1 MGDEEGAASKLFN
14 TKVLLGL
21 VAGAGFS
28 YGLYKLIFSGG
39 NHGKKREDAARNISM
54 QPGSLLE
61 RVSGL
66 PLVHEKSDLTVN
78 GSTTDEL
85 LSKSPNSL
93 EPHHLEMLFSL
104 LQTNPDPSARIQ
116 VLVTLGNSAAFSVNQ
131 DYIRKMGGLQIIGNL
146 LSDPAFDVRVQ
157 ALNAL
162 NNLSMNATNQE
173 QLKVYVRQVLGI
185 IETSHLNS
193 DLQLAGLRMLTNM
206 SVTNNYQYVMKSSIT
221 LFLSLLVVGNVI
233 LQDYIRKMGGLQII
247 GNLLSDP
254 AFDVRVQ
261 ALNALNNLSMN
272 ATNQEQLKVY
282 VRQVLGI
289 IETSHLNSDLQLAG
303 LRMLTNMSV
312 TNNYQYVMKSSITL
326 FLSLLVV
333 GNVILQAP
341 VSLVLLFDSCTN
353 TEVLLRV
360 LTFVGNLKDWT
371 TSTNVTEILKHNKD
385 SLYSVLYGDSSELH
399 QKLPLLLSHTD
410 GEVKSQV
417 AKIMT

>member
-1 MGDEEGAASKLFN
+1 MFINTNMGDDYGATSKLFN

-104 LQTNPDPSARIQ
+104 LQTHPDPSARIQ

-146 LSDPAFDVRVQ
+146 LTDPAFDVRVQ

-206 SVTNNYQYVMKSSIT
+206 SVTNNYQYMMKSSIT

-233 LQDYIRKMGGLQII
+233 LQIQVLKIL
-247 GNLLSDP
+247 
-254 AFDVRVQ
+254 V
-261 ALNALNNLSMN
+261 NLSANPDMV
-272 ATNQEQLKVY
+272 ED
-282 VRQVLGI
+282 I
-289 IETSHLNSDLQLAG
+289 
-303 LRMLTNMSV
+303 LRS
-312 TNNYQYVMKSSITL
+312 
-326 FLSLLVV
+326 
-333 GNVILQAP
+333 QAP

-371 TSTNVTEILKHNKD
+371 TSTHVTEILKHSKD

-399 QKLPLLLSHTD
+399 QKLPLLLSHPD

>member
-1 MGDEEGAASKLFN
+1 
-14 TKVLLGL
+14 
-21 VAGAGFS
+21 
-28 YGLYKLIFSGG
+28 
-39 NHGKKREDAARNISM
+39 M

-233 LQDYIRKMGGLQII
+233 LQIQVLKILMNLSANPDMVEDI
-247 GNLLSDP
+247 LLSP
-254 AFDVRVQ
+254 
-261 ALNALNNLSMN
+261 
-272 ATNQEQLKVY
+272 
-282 VRQVLGI
+282 
-289 IETSHLNSDLQLAG
+289 
-303 LRMLTNMSV
+303 
-312 TNNYQYVMKSSITL
+312 
-326 FLSLLVV
+326 
-333 GNVILQAP
+333 AP

-371 TSTNVTEILKHNKD
+371 TSTHITEILKHNKD